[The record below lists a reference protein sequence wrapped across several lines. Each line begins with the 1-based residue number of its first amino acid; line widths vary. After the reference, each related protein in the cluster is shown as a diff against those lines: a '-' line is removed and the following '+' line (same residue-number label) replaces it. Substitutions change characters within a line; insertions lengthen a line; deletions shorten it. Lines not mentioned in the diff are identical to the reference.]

1 MKGQFTRLIIFLS
14 VCVILIAGIT
24 AVTYAVWTTSDGS
37 STPATTGTGDWEDA
51 SFRYLVLEISYQDGS
66 SESAV
71 YRQKAEDGSDFSAF
85 EVSKTDVSTAT
96 GVTVKGYKGILTTLK
111 IPPSVT
117 VKNADGQ
124 SALLPVTAIATG
136 TVEQYDGLALIE
148 KLEIPA
154 SVTKIEDYSFMFCKN
169 LASVTFVQGEEAL
182 TLGDMCFYGC
192 VKLSESAVDFGGR
205 SVTQGENCFVN
216 P

>member
-24 AVTYAVWTTSDGS
+24 AATYAVWTTSDGS

-66 SESAV
+66 SETAV

-182 TLGDMCFYGC
+182 ILGDMCFYGC

>member
-24 AVTYAVWTTSDGS
+24 AATYAVWTTSDGS

-51 SFRYLVLEISYQDGS
+51 SFRYLVLEISYEDGS
-66 SESAV
+66 SETAV

-169 LASVTFVQGEEAL
+169 LTSVTFVQGEDAL

>member
-24 AVTYAVWTTSDGS
+24 AATYAVWTTSDGS

-182 TLGDMCFYGC
+182 ILGDMCFYGC